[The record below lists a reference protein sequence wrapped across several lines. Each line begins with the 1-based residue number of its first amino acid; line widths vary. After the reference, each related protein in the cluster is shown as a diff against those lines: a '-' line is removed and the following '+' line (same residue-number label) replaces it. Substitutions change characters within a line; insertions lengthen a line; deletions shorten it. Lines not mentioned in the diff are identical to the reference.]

1 MLDIIKGARPTTI
14 AGLSDSKFDTI
25 LKPTR
30 SKPATDAT
38 ILGFDTEFGP
48 DGRLLSVQLAAM
60 NHAGEPVSRVFYVR
74 ELDKLRLLDFV
85 KDFCGHNGIELTNR
99 IVLVAHFAS
108 AEISHISGFLEDFS
122 LRTYNRATE
131 GSTEVEYVDP
141 TDRENMYVA
150 GETNVEKFKLRI
162 VDLYGF
168 FVMALDEVGKMYGFE
183 KVSLEKFWKSNMDR
197 FLLEHPQKFEDYARR
212 DAEIAVVAYTKMRRF
227 YLDNHGLDVLHYKTT
242 PGLAMAIFRSQ
253 YLTEPVA
260 PFEKHPEP
268 YHYKN
273 KHGEWKLGFRN
284 RTFLCEDWRGPRRAA
299 MLSYWGGRNESYG
312 RGLLKAPLELFDV
325 DSLYPSAAALQP
337 LPNAHTQW
345 VAVNSTDQPATLE
358 GYAHVEFQF
367 PGECAYPCLP
377 VPSEMSDRI
386 YFPLKGVSWC
396 TLAEIREAIR
406 LGAQITKIEGVGF
419 EPGPTERDHPAR
431 RYALEFME
439 KKRKTEGTE
448 KTTNKLLLN
457 ALFGKFVETQKD
469 AELGQVL
476 ALIKRGTITAEQ
488 APQVY
493 KQKKNPFRKA
503 PKDVGT
509 GWWIEAA
516 ALILGKARALM
527 SQFIAKGALMAITD
541 SVLLPQG
548 ADIACPALDELRTVG
563 SDLKPVCK
571 ADTFWTLRTR
581 VYVLWQNGE
590 AVKLARHAFPLA
602 DSSFLGWVG
611 QCVRRGEAMP
621 LVTRKTH
628 LVSLKEAVQ
637 KGKQFGRAEI
647 KQSRPKLDWDQ
658 KRAETRRF
666 NPFTGWEFFP
676 AQPIVPE
683 TMRKQGRPK
692 INIQDSR

>member
-1 MLDIIKGARPTTI
+1 MLDIIKGARALTI

-30 SKPATDAT
+30 PKPAKEAT

-48 DGRLLSVQLAAM
+48 DGVLLSAQLAAL
-60 NHAGEPVSRVFYVR
+60 NTDGKPVSRVFYIR
-74 ELDKLRLLDFV
+74 DLTKESLLGLI
-85 KDFCGHNGIELTNR
+85 KGFCDENAIELTSK

-108 AEISHISGFLEDFS
+108 AEISHITGFLEDFS

-131 GSTEVEYVDP
+131 GSTEVEYIDP
-141 TDRENMYVA
+141 ADRENMYVA
-150 GETNVEKFKLRI
+150 GETNVEKFRLRI

-168 FVMALDEVGKMYGFE
+168 YVMGLDDVGKMYGFE

-197 FLLEHPQKFEDYARR
+197 FLLEHPQEFEEYARR
-212 DAEIAVVAYTKMRRF
+212 DAEIAVVAYTKMRQF
-227 YLDNHGLDVLHYKTT
+227 YLSNHGLDVLHYKTT

-260 PFEKHPEP
+260 PFERHPEP

-284 RTFLCEDWRGPRRAA
+284 RTFLREDWRAPRRGA

-345 VAVNSTDQPATLE
+345 VTINSTDQAATLE
-358 GYAHVEFQF
+358 GYVYVDFEF
-367 PGECAYPCLP
+367 PPECTYPCLP
-377 VPSEMSDRI
+377 VPSEMTDRI

-396 TLAEIREAIR
+396 TLAEVREGLR
-406 LGAQITKIEGVGF
+406 LGAKISKIEGVGF
-419 EPGPTERDHPAR
+419 NPGPSEIDHPAR
-431 RYALEFME
+431 RYALDFME
-439 KKRKTEGTE
+439 RKRQTEGAE

-493 KQKKNPFRKA
+493 KQKKSPFRRT

-527 SQFIAKGALMAITD
+527 SAFITKGALMGITD
-541 SVLLPQG
+541 SVLLPEG
-548 ADIACPALDELRTVG
+548 TDIECRALDELRSVG

-581 VYVLWQNGE
+581 VYVLWKVGE
-590 AVKLARHAFPLA
+590 CVKLARHAFPLA
-602 DSSFLGWVG
+602 DSSFLGWINE
-611 QCVRRGEAMP
+611 CVRRGTAIP
-621 LVTRKTH
+621 LRTRRTH

-637 KGKQFGRAEI
+637 KGKQFGRQEI
-647 KQSRPKLDWDQ
+647 KHSRPKLDWDQ
-658 KRAETRRF
+658 KRIETRQF
-666 NPFTGWEFFP
+666 NPFAEWALFP
-676 AQPIVPE
+676 PQPAVPE
-683 TMRKQGRPK
+683 TMRKRGRPK
-692 INIQDSR
+692 KLG